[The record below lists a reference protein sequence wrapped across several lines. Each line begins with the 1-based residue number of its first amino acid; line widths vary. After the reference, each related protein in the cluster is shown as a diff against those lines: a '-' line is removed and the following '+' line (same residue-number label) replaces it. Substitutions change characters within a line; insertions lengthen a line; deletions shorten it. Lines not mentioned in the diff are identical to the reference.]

1 MILKQYIGPFA
12 KGETIATIGDESL
25 KNVTFLQL
33 GVECPHSIPLS
44 EMDLENDTS
53 WPIRITIN
61 AEDSQYENTRD
72 YLITDKDI
80 LELKI
85 QAPKLTLK
93 ILKETSPYFIIN
105 AAYETAS

>member
-1 MILKQYIGPFA
+1 MILKQYVGPFA
-12 KGETIATIGDESL
+12 KGDIIATIKDDSL

-44 EMDLENDTS
+44 EIDLENDAG

-61 AEDSQYENTRD
+61 EEDTQYKNTRD

-85 QAPKLTLK
+85 QAPKLTLE

-105 AAYETAS
+105 AAYEIAS